1 MRAFSAILLAIF
13 ATTCLAAAPAEIR
26 GVRVW
31 QAPDSTR
38 LVFDVSSPVEHKIFT
53 LSNPDR
59 IVIDLNNSRVKT
71 SFDKL
76 DLKQSTIKGIRSGKR
91 KGNGLRVVLDLSKK
105 VQPKSF
111 VLKPNQEYGHR
122 LVVDLNYE
130 NKAARADIPP
140 VPVKTIKS
148 NKSRDVIIAIDAGH
162 GGEDPGARGHNGTRE
177 KDVVLAIARKLDRL
191 VGKEKGMRALM
202 VRTGDYYL
210 PLRKRIDKARLH
222 KADMFISIHADAFKD
237 KRANGSSV
245 YVLSS
250 RGASSE
256 AARWLAESENASD
269 LVGGVVLDGKDD
281 VLQAVLLDLS
291 QTGTIEASMDVGA
304 DVLRELRRVGK
315 VHRKSV
321 QHAGFAVLKSPD
333 VPSVLVETAFI
344 SNPSEERKLRSG
356 AHQYKI
362 ANALMRGIRKY
373 FRENAPPGTL
383 IAKLKEQREVDQRH
397 VVSRGDTLSH
407 IAHKYQVS
415 MGSLRKVNKLRND
428 RLIIGKILRIP
439 TSDS

>member
-1 MRAFSAILLAIF
+1 MRAFSAILMAIF
-13 ATTCLAAAPAEIR
+13 ANTCLAAAAVDIK
-26 GVRVW
+26 GVRLW

-38 LVFDVSSPVEHKIFT
+38 LVFDVSSPVEHRIFT

-59 IVIDLNNSRVKT
+59 IVIDLSNSQVKT
-71 SFDKL
+71 AFDQL
-76 DLKQSTIKGIRSGKR
+76 DLKQSNIKGIRSGIR
-91 KGNGLRVVLDLSKK
+91 NGDNLRVVLDLAQK

-111 VLKPNQEYGHR
+111 VLPPNQEYGHR
-122 LVVDLNYE
+122 LVVDLHYE
-130 NKAARADIPP
+130 ESDASTDRPQ
-140 VPVKTIKS
+140 VPVKTIHTE
-148 NKSRDVIIAIDAGH
+148 KSRDVIIAIDAGH

-177 KDVVLAIARKLDRL
+177 KDVVLAIARKLGSL
-191 VGKEKGMRALM
+191 VDNEKGMRAVL
-202 VRTGDYYL
+202 VRNGDYYL
-210 PLRKRIDKARLH
+210 PLRKRIDKARAK
-222 KADMFISIHADAFKD
+222 KADMFISIHADAFRD

-315 VHRKSV
+315 VHRKQV

-344 SNPSEERKLRSG
+344 SNPHEERKLRSSS
-356 AHQYKI
+356 HQHKI
-362 ANALMRGIRKY
+362 ASALMRGIRKY
-373 FRENAPPGTL
+373 FHDNAPPGTL
-383 IAKLKEQREVDQRH
+383 IAKLKNQHEADQRH
-397 VVSRGDTLSH
+397 VVSRGDTLSQ
-407 IAHKYQVS
+407 IAQKYQVS
-415 MGSLRKVNKLRND
+415 MGSLRKVNNLRGD
-428 RLIIGKILRIP
+428 QLIIGKTLRIP
-439 TSDS
+439 LSDS